1 MKKMQ
6 LMLLKD
12 CALAFLLALAFFVF
26 ILELIDIFAYLW
38 QYIDRHV
45 AFIDILLI
53 FVLYLPKCIS
63 YAMPVALLFAISFS
77 LGNLYANNE
86 LIGVLGAGMSLFSL
100 ITPLLWIALL
110 LSAFVFGFEEGLVI
124 KTNKQKTEIQNK
136 VLQKNTIT
144 KNIAEIGFIDRQTD
158 IYIKVDNFISQ
169 ENALIGLI
177 VFERKVPRL
186 IYAERAEWKENIWLL
201 PLCYIYE
208 YNPARTFLQGRR
220 ELNYK
225 ATQIRQSPEKFRLTT
240 NKIEEMD
247 LSRAAI
253 WIEELRSAGLPS
265 QIAETGFYNKFSYA
279 LRIFIV
285 TIIAASIGNAFRKNI
300 LLMCLLSSLV
310 LSVVFF
316 VFQLI
321 TDAFAKNGFLN
332 PFWGAFLPIILFT
345 IVGTILLARART

>member
-1 MKKMQ
+1 MKKIQ
-6 LMLLKD
+6 LMLIKD
-12 CALAFLLALAFFVF
+12 CGLVFFLALAFFVF

-38 QYIDRHV
+38 QYIDRQV
-45 AFIDILLI
+45 AITDIVMI
-53 FVLYLPKCIS
+53 SVLYLPKCIS

-86 LIGVLGAGMSLFSL
+86 LIGVLGAGMSFFAL
-100 ITPLLWIALL
+100 IVPLLCAGLI
-110 LSAFVFGFEEGLVI
+110 LSGLVFGFEEGVVI
-124 KTNKQKTEIQNK
+124 QSLKAKTELQNK
-136 VLQKNTIT
+136 VLQRNTIAR
-144 KNIAEIGFIDRQTD
+144 NIAEIGFIDRQTD
-158 IYIKVDNFISQ
+158 IYLKVDNFISQ
-169 ENALIGLI
+169 ENALIGLLL
-177 VFERKVPRL
+177 FERQIPRI
-186 IYAERAEWKENIWLL
+186 IYAERAEWKENVWVL
-201 PLCYIYE
+201 PLCYVYE
-208 YNPARTFLQGRR
+208 YNPTRTFLQGRR

-247 LSRAAI
+247 LTAAAT
-253 WIEELRSAGLPS
+253 WIEELRSAGLPA
-265 QIAETGFYNKFSYA
+265 QLAETGFYNKFSYA

-332 PFWGAFLPIILFT
+332 PIWGAFLPIILFAG
-345 IVGTILLARART
+345 VGTVFLVRART